1 MPGWSLTCYAPEGD
15 LELVILPILLPELQG
30 YRLAVPY
37 LVSRDCLS
45 AAGLT
50 IGTEAETLQRT
61 IETRLHLGPKSH

>member
-45 AAGLT
+45 AQGS
-50 IGTEAETLQRT
+50 Q
-61 IETRLHLGPKSH
+61 